1 MFWLALWA
9 AVTINFGLP
18 RLMPG
23 NPAEAMFSKY
33 KGTMSP
39 AGLHA
44 LELQFGFS
52 NKPLYQQYGDYLW
65 SLVTGHLGL
74 SFSNYPTP
82 VAEIIRQ
89 SLPWTIGLVGAATI
103 LSVLAGT
110 AMGIYISW
118 KRGGILDTILPPIT
132 MFLQAVPY
140 FWVAMLFVYF
150 FGFRWSWFPMNHGYD
165 SSLTTGWN
173 GPFVASVLY
182 HAALPGLTIFIGS
195 FSGWMIGMRNNM
207 INTLGEDYIVFAEAK
222 GVSTARLMFMYAARN
237 AILPQVTGFAI
248 AIGNV
253 VSGSILTEIV
263 FSYPGIGNQLNNA
276 VMNDDY
282 PLIQACFLI
291 IAISVLL
298 ANFIVDLLYAR
309 LDPRVR
315 TEEATA

>member
-1 MFWLALWA
+1 
-9 AVTINFGLP
+9 
-18 RLMPG
+18 
-23 NPAEAMFSKY
+23 
-33 KGTMSP
+33 
-39 AGLHA
+39 
-44 LELQFGFS
+44 
-52 NKPLYQQYGDYLW
+52 
-65 SLVTGHLGL
+65 
-74 SFSNYPTP
+74 
-82 VAEIIRQ
+82 
-89 SLPWTIGLVGAATI
+89 
-103 LSVLAGT
+103 
-110 AMGIYISW
+110 
-118 KRGGILDTILPPIT
+118 
-132 MFLQAVPY
+132 
-140 FWVAMLFVYF
+140 
-150 FGFRWSWFPMNHGYD
+150 MNHGYD